1 MKLNKIVARNI
12 RCIRILN
19 SITQEDLANQMN
31 INQSYISAIESGNK
45 TISLNR
51 IEEIA
56 KILNVSPYILLKEDL
71 EKELK
76 NNLLK

>member
-1 MKLNKIVARNI
+1 MKLNKIVAKNI

-76 NNLLK
+76 NNLMK

>member
-76 NNLLK
+76 NNLMK

>member
-1 MKLNKIVARNI
+1 MKLNKIVAKNI

-56 KILNVSPYILLKEDL
+56 KILNVSPYILLKENL

-76 NNLLK
+76 NNLMK